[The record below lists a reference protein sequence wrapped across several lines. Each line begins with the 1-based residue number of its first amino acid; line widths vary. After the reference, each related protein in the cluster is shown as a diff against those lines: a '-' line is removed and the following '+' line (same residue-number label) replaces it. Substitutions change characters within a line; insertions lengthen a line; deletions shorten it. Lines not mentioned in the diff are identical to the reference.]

1 MAELERAWEFERA
14 LQDRFARSRKEFELG
29 TALFDDSLR
38 RVYDANFVR
47 FERGFDD
54 LTGERVEAAA
64 DELQASLRHRKVT
77 IADEQAGARVAEELK
92 GRGWRYYTLVTM
104 VYRGA
109 GTGAATRAPGDR
121 AVEEVEPSALRP
133 TRERALDDGQRDA
146 EARRQ
151 IVASPELRAAAS
163 PTRLFAARADRHEI
177 GSFCALFQ
185 GRGTGQIDEVTTLEQ
200 YRRRGLAGAVV
211 SAAVRAS
218 LDAGDDLTFLVAD
231 EGDWPKDWYARLG
244 FEPIGRRY
252 ELVRA

>member
-1 MAELERAWEFERA
+1 MSELERAWEFERA

-47 FERGFDD
+47 FERGFDE
-54 LTGERVEAAA
+54 LTAERVEAAA
-64 DELQASLRHRKVT
+64 DELQASLRHRKVM
-77 IADEQAGARVAEELK
+77 IPDEQAGARVAEELQ

-104 VYRGA
+104 AYRA
-109 GTGAATRAPGDR
+109 GGAATRDPSDR
-121 AVEEVEPSALRP
+121 AVEEVEPTALRAA
-133 TRERALDDGQRDA
+133 RERALDDGQRDA

-151 IVASPELRAAAS
+151 IVAFTELMAAAS
-163 PTRLFAARADRHEI
+163 PTRLFAARGDRDEI

-185 GRGTGQIDEVTTLEQ
+185 GGAIGQIDEVTTLDQ

-218 LDAGDDLTFLVAD
+218 LDDGDDLTFLVAD
-231 EGDWPKDWYARLG
+231 EADWPKHWYARLG